1 MSYGSPGFGTSVH
14 LAGELFESLAGVQL
28 VHISYKGASPA
39 MTDLLGQRI
48 QLMFPALSVAQPY
61 IESGKVRALA
71 VTTRQRSP
79 LAPNVPTMQEAGLS
93 GYEVSGWLGIFAPK
107 AVSPEH
113 LLKLEK
119 AITATLKDPQVRQ
132 SLAKISIEATPGT
145 AMVLN
150 EKLDSDTERWNKLLK
165 NKKLDLQ

>member
-1 MSYGSPGFGTSVH
+1 
-14 LAGELFESLAGVQL
+14 
-28 VHISYKGASPA
+28 
-39 MTDLLGQRI
+39 
-48 QLMFPALSVAQPY
+48 
-61 IESGKVRALA
+61 
-71 VTTRQRSP
+71 
-79 LAPNVPTMQEAGLS
+79 MQEAGLS

-107 AVSPEH
+107 AVSPEN

-132 SLAKISIEATPGT
+132 SLAKISIEAMPGS
-145 AMVLN
+145 ALVLN